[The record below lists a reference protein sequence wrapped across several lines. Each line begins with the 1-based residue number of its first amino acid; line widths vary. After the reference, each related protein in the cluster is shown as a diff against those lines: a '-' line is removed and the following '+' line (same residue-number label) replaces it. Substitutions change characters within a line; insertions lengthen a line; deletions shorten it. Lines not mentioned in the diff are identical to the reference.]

1 MTSREEPPKETNS
14 SGRTLPRILHVEDSP
29 DMQSLTEFVLTDY
42 DLTTVETFERGLEA
56 ARTGGFDL
64 IILDHYL
71 PDGNGI
77 KLCSLIR
84 TFDERTPILFVT
96 NAHEIGLEEIRA
108 VGASAIVRKMGS
120 GFIDKLLRSVRE
132 LTAQ

>member
-1 MTSREEPPKETNS
+1 
-14 SGRTLPRILHVEDSP
+14 
-29 DMQSLTEFVLTDY
+29 MQSLTEFVLTEY
-42 DLTTVETFERGLEA
+42 EMTTVETFERGLQA
-56 ARTGGFDL
+56 ARKGGFDL

-84 TFDERTPILFVT
+84 TFDEKTPILFVT

-108 VGASAIVRKMGS
+108 VGASAIVRKMGT

-132 LTAQ
+132 LTVK